1 MQSVKFKSGDR
12 AWHLGEWE
20 VQLYSMNFIEGM
32 VVWNVRAIGTLS
44 ARTVPQDHLSERAL
58 SAAEQEAAGYLFDAE
73 H

>member
-12 AWHLGEWE
+12 AWYLGEWE
-20 VQLYSMNFIEGM
+20 VELYSMMFIER
-32 VVWNVRAIGTLS
+32 VVAWNVRAIGTLS

-58 SAAEQEAAGYLFDAE
+58 SAAERQAAGYLFDAE